1 MLTYTLQHLRMIQKN
16 KNDTEKSH
24 SISELPRE
32 SRKTNTRTL
41 TSFIGVL
48 RKTNKNG
55 QIRRII

>member
-1 MLTYTLQHLRMIQKN
+1 MIQKN

-32 SRKTNTRTL
+32 SRKTNTHTL